1 MANKVTKKAS
11 KKKEVVLSEREQRLK
26 LICDTINK
34 TAFGG
39 SNKDALT
46 YLGSR
51 DSIQMERWSSGDP
64 GLDDAL
70 GGGWPRGR
78 FIELFGPES
87 GGKSTLVLHA
97 IAEFQSKYPQE
108 DCALIDTEFSFDE
121 FYARRIGVDTK
132 FLMVHQPDSGEQALN
147 ILKLLIQNG
156 VKLIAV
162 DSVAALTTK
171 AELEGDIGDQHIGQQ
186 ARLMSGALR
195 QLAAEAGR
203 HDATV
208 FWTNQVRDKIGVMW
222 GDRTTTPAGRALP
235 HYASI
240 RCNISA
246 IGKVREKV
254 KGEDVVVSSKNKV
267 TVRKNKT
274 AAPFKT
280 AEFCISF
287 GYGIDAVAGILD
299 SAIEH
304 KIIIKKGAWFSF
316 KGDKD
321 NIGQGRAGVLKRL
334 RKEKDLFDEVK
345 SKLSEARKA
354 GIEAEIG
361 GDVEVIDAS
370 SSLDPHGID
379 SIDVDDIDD
388 IDDIDDVDD
397 VDDVDNVDDTIVE
410 DV

>member
-1 MANKVTKKAS
+1 MAKKDKTVGS
-11 KKKEVVLSEREQRLK
+11 LTPREERLK
-26 LICDTINK
+26 LICETINK

-39 SNKDALT
+39 KDKDALT

-51 DSIQMERWSSGDP
+51 ESIVMDRFSSGDS

-70 GGGWPRGR
+70 GGGWPKGR

-97 IAEFQSKYPQE
+97 IAEHQKKYPEE

-121 FYARRIGVDTK
+121 SYARRVGVNTQY
-132 FLMVHQPDSGEQALN
+132 LMVHQPDSGEQALN
-147 ILKLLIQNG
+147 ILKLLMQNG
-156 VKLIAV
+156 VTCIAV

-171 AELEGDIGDQHIGQQ
+171 AELEGDIGDQHMGQQ

-203 HDATV
+203 DNATV

-222 GDRTTTPAGRALP
+222 GDKTTTPAGHALP

-240 RCNISA
+240 RCNICA
-246 IGKVREKV
+246 IGKVKEKV

-267 TVRKNKT
+267 TVKKNKT
-274 AAPFKT
+274 APPFRT

-287 GYGIDAVAGILD
+287 GHGIDSVAAILD
-299 SAIEH
+299 ASIEY
-304 KIIIKKGAWFSF
+304 KVVIKRGGWFYLDGGATQF
-316 KGDKD
+316 
-321 NIGQGRAGVLKRL
+321 GQGRADILDKL
-334 RKEKDLFDEVK
+334 RKDPTLLKKITDELALAKQAGVK
-345 SKLSEARKA
+345 
-354 GIEAEIG
+354 AEVG
-361 GDVEVIDAS
+361 EDVEVTDAS
-370 SSLDPHGID
+370 SSLDPADAIDIDAID
-379 SIDVDDIDD
+379 SADVEEEEGAQ
-388 IDDIDDVDD
+388 
-397 VDDVDNVDDTIVE
+397 VE